1 MNHSGLA
8 LIDPNKIFAK
18 IKLGPGMRVA
28 DFGCG
33 RTGHFVFMASR
44 EVGERGV
51 VYALDILKDILESIR
66 GRARSEGSE
75 NIQAVWTDLEK
86 EGAAPIPEKSL
97 DVGFFVN
104 VFFLLKNKTA
114 ALREAARLLKDDGWL
129 AVIDWEKKIGPLGPS
144 PELMVKPDE
153 LAALAAAAGLRLAEK
168 MPAGDYHFCL
178 LFKKEKKV

>member
-1 MNHSGLA
+1 
-8 LIDPNKIFAK
+8 
-18 IKLGPGMRVA
+18 MRAA

-33 RTGHFVFMASR
+33 RTGHFVFMASC

-51 VYALDILKDILESIR
+51 VYALDILQDVLESIR
-66 GRARSEGSE
+66 GRARTEGFE
-75 NIQAVWTDLEK
+75 NIQSIWTDLEK
-86 EGAAPIPEKSL
+86 VGAAPIPEKSL

-104 VFFLLKNKTA
+104 VFFLLKKKGE

-129 AVIDWEKKIGPLGPS
+129 VVIDWAKKIGPLGPS

-153 LAALAAAAGLRLAEK
+153 LVASAASAGLRLVEK